1 MEHAEFVKSW
11 NEGNLMVD
19 VNRTK
24 ALQIANLNILPKRY
38 QLAHIFWSWI
48 WILTIPVS
56 IIVMFL
62 YKWWVGLLILV
73 FVTPAISSATKKAA
87 MQFMIDYAIE
97 NPDFYQRAVSEGL
110 LIIRPK
116 P

>member
-11 NEGNLMVD
+11 NEGKLMVD
-19 VNRTK
+19 VHRTK

-38 QLAHIFWSWI
+38 QLAYIFWSWI

-73 FVTPAISSATKKAA
+73 FVTPAISSATKKSA
-87 MQFMIDYAIE
+87 MQFIIDYAVE
-97 NPDFYQRAVSEGL
+97 NPDFYQQAVSEGL
-110 LIIRPK
+110 LIIRTK